1 MQLGNVLECLWC
13 ASWLQLAPTIII
25 PTSSHTVIT
34 RNKGSM
40 NIIISTHRKRLQ
52 GTVGK
57 EVLAGVVHVKSN
69 SVDGYVILEPER
81 RVSER
86 EGERE
91 GRRERGACGVEVGR
105 GRGDKGRKRQERKRE
120 GERECVRGERAVKV
134 YYLAQQ
140 DKMVKWL

>member
-1 MQLGNVLECLWC
+1 
-13 ASWLQLAPTIII
+13 
-25 PTSSHTVIT
+25 
-34 RNKGSM
+34 M
-40 NIIISTHRKRLQ
+40 NIIMSTHRKRLQ

-91 GRRERGACGVEVGR
+91 GGRRREGQREVEVGR
-105 GRGDKGRKRQERKRE
+105 GRGTRD
-120 GERECVRGERAVKV
+120 ERERAERE
-134 YYLAQQ
+134 L
-140 DKMVKWL
+140 

>member
-1 MQLGNVLECLWC
+1 
-13 ASWLQLAPTIII
+13 
-25 PTSSHTVIT
+25 
-34 RNKGSM
+34 M

-91 GRRERGACGVEVGR
+91 SEGEGGKEREREVEVGR
-105 GRGDKGRKRQERKRE
+105 GRGGQGKKERGR
-120 GERECVRGERAVKV
+120 ERE
-134 YYLAQQ
+134 
-140 DKMVKWL
+140 